1 MSHLTQEQLED
12 FETHGVV
19 VVPDVIPY
27 SVLDAVVD
35 EYDGVLDDLI
45 DELYK
50 KGEISSRFEGL
61 PFGERFIKL
70 VIETG
75 DVLWETRLGAAAHGY
90 PITYEAGGRQFIAV
104 PASHGGV
111 LRSLSTQ
118 LNPEVY
124 LPEGGNALYVFA
136 LPE

>member
-1 MSHLTQEQLED
+1 MEELWSREQRSPFLTSSLTTAGGLV
-12 FETHGVV
+12 FAG
-19 VVPDVIPY
+19 
-27 SVLDAVVD
+27 DAD
-35 EYDGVLDDLI
+35 RYYRAFDI
-45 DELYK
+45 Q
-50 KGEISSRFEGL
+50 
-61 PFGERFIKL
+61 
-70 VIETG
+70 TG